1 MERVGP
7 YELHQRIG
15 VGGMAEV
22 WRGAHAPT
30 GRPVAVKL
38 VSLSSVREPR
48 LVRALRSEVRIAA
61 RLRHPHVVR
70 LYDQGTV
77 RVSESSETLAAGAPW
92 MVMALGSGSLEE
104 REPATWGELAVVL
117 EQMLGA
123 LGHAHARGVLHLDL
137 KPANV
142 LWTPHGVALADFG
155 IARALDEAE
164 VAPTGGTLGF
174 MPPEQ
179 LEART
184 AALGPWSDLYAFG
197 RTASALATGLRV
209 PPGFDAFVAR
219 CTCTEPDERFA
230 FAAEAA
236 AVLRGFGDPSVVYV
250 GAAEAGDD
258 TFVFDDLATAAPA
271 SSLAPAAPCP
281 VPSLSVPAH
290 PPQAILPGHEPALGL
305 FGLVE
310 PPIMGRTE
318 ERRRLWRAVEAAVC
332 GLGRVVVLSGPVG
345 VGKTRLATWTARC
358 AHEAGVARI
367 VRVIHSAGRSPGT
380 GVVELGRRLLGVE
393 GLSPEARRARLLSPA
408 GPRTSLVRRVLT
420 DERVPMDEQV
430 AVVGRLVIEASEE
443 RPLVLVLDDVHLDR
457 GSLALLRFLA
467 RRPGR
472 VLTLATNEDGP
483 TDDVAATHLSL
494 GPLDDATIGDLVRE
508 LVDAPRATVERVVA
522 RCGGSPLLAMQ
533 TLGDWVRRGALSV
546 HDADDQRA
554 DWQARL
560 SLLLA
565 DRAETAARG
574 VEVAAA
580 LGTVFRPEEWGRA
593 CGQAGLVVDGD
604 LLGEMAERGLL
615 VERDREQVV
624 FAHPLLREMV
634 EEGMVAAGR
643 AAAVHTA
650 CAKALDPDAEPLRVA
665 RHLVAAGRNEE
676 ALPHFLVAAWR
687 RLDALDP
694 GCQDLLDE
702 LDAVA
707 TDAGLPDDH
716 AMRLQARAFGVRTW
730 AILGEPRR
738 GVSQGHALLPAARR
752 LGGETLAAT
761 LVALGRNHLL
771 LGELTEAH
779 ACFTEAIEVPYDR
792 VATRVTAWLHLGLV
806 AVRQGALD
814 DADAHLRQSLE
825 LSRSAGWEGGMRD
838 ACRQLGYL
846 AQTRGDLAE
855 ADAWYRQVED
865 HALDEAG
872 LFAQISLAT
881 DRGEL
886 ARARG
891 DLDLAEQ
898 EYRRALS
905 LAKDLDVVDDH
916 YPYLNLGLVAM
927 ARGDDGEAS
936 VWLGRARRAAEQAHL
951 DLGLDLIDIVG
962 LPLLAR
968 RGDWGEVL
976 RRLQGQRVLCHRA
989 FREPDLLVA
998 LHDVAAIAE
1007 AAGEH
1012 AIAAEALRQRA
1023 HHGGDPSH
1031 RA

>member
-565 DRAETAARG
+565 DRAADDELASRVDVELSVFVQQFSGQHVLDDQLHHAFTQVGVGHFRIVLSRQHHRVDADNDAVLVTAGHLGFCVWTQPRQQARFAGFGLTVYQLVRERDRRWHQGSGFVAG
-574 VEVAAA
+574 VAEHQTLVAGALIFR
-580 LGTVFRPEEWGRA
+580 LGTVDALVDVRRLLADDVHHAASGAVETDVGAGVADVADHVTNDLLQVDPRA
-593 CGQAGLVVDGD
+593 GGHFASNDGNTGFDQGLNGNASVLVLSNDGVQHRIGD
-604 LLGEMAERGLL
+604 LVGDFVRMPFGHGLGGEKG
-615 VERDREQVV
+615 V
-624 FAHPLLREMV
+624 FAH
-634 EEGMVAAGR
+634 
-643 AAAVHTA
+643 
-650 CAKALDPDAEPLRVA
+650 
-665 RHLVAAGRNEE
+665 
-676 ALPHFLVAAWR
+676 
-687 RLDALDP
+687 
-694 GCQDLLDE
+694 
-702 LDAVA
+702 
-707 TDAGLPDDH
+707 
-716 AMRLQARAFGVRTW
+716 
-730 AILGEPRR
+730 
-738 GVSQGHALLPAARR
+738 
-752 LGGETLAAT
+752 
-761 LVALGRNHLL
+761 
-771 LGELTEAH
+771 
-779 ACFTEAIEVPYDR
+779 
-792 VATRVTAWLHLGLV
+792 
-806 AVRQGALD
+806 LD
-814 DADAHLRQSLE
+814 DFPE
-825 LSRSAGWEGGMRD
+825 
-838 ACRQLGYL
+838 C
-846 AQTRGDLAE
+846 
-855 ADAWYRQVED
+855 YR
-865 HALDEAG
+865 
-872 LFAQISLAT
+872 
-881 DRGEL
+881 
-886 ARARG
+886 
-891 DLDLAEQ
+891 
-898 EYRRALS
+898 
-905 LAKDLDVVDDH
+905 
-916 YPYLNLGLVAM
+916 
-927 ARGDDGEAS
+927 
-936 VWLGRARRAAEQAHL
+936 W
-951 DLGLDLIDIVG
+951 
-962 LPLLAR
+962 
-968 RGDWGEVL
+968 
-976 RRLQGQRVLCHRA
+976 
-989 FREPDLLVA
+989 
-998 LHDVAAIAE
+998 
-1007 AAGEH
+1007 
-1012 AIAAEALRQRA
+1012 
-1023 HHGGDPSH
+1023 
-1031 RA
+1031 